1 MTPIALMVGS
11 NRIIPASG
19 IIHPMGNAD
28 LEVKE
33 EKTLRRA
40 IVRKAL
46 DSLRSSLTEH
56 KVFPLT
62 EQDDVIKEKRTHP

>member
-33 EKTLRRA
+33 EKALRRA

-46 DSLRSSLTEH
+46 DSLRISLTEQ

-62 EQDDVIKEKRTHP
+62 EQDDVIKGKPTHP

>member
-33 EKTLRRA
+33 EKALRRA

-46 DSLRSSLTEH
+46 DSLRISLTEQ

-62 EQDDVIKEKRTHP
+62 EQDDVIKGKRTHS